1 MKYLETKFI
10 RKNLTTIFI
19 VLGILIIVY
28 YLFSSYRFAYKTP
41 FGYIENLDNC
51 TTVDCSKIKTD
62 TGTTLKDDSGCIA
75 GVPDCVPGSRCRIC
89 TASSTNPTCTSSS
102 CAQDGVDP
110 WVTGKHMGCCSD
122 SKEFLNNWDSNN
134 PTNYFYKCC
143 KPSGLPPVDKCAGVD
158 CGDHGGCQNGQCICK
173 DNYTGSKC
181 NVPPTTDPC
190 AGVDCGDH
198 GGCQNGQCICKD
210 NYTGSKCNVP
220 PTTDPCAGVDCGDHG
235 GCQNGQCICKDN
247 YTGSKCNVPPT
258 TDPCAG
264 ITCPSGQVC
273 QNGVCVSGGGNTPD
287 IKNQPDDSL
296 QIINNTSE
304 NPLHIFIGTIN
315 YPWTKLGGSG
325 SIYPAIPWGEKGK
338 PEIIAWNPVGA
349 IKLSEAIV
357 PKNGYVI
364 LKIPQDIQPPIAVR
378 VVPLKLRNN
387 DNTPLTST
395 KIALS
400 KVLKQ
405 SPILLE
411 GGRDVVADSSAVDGI
426 NFKMKYELTSDDN
439 TIKVMEIHKN
449 PCEGLDQKYQMEVG
463 CWSPVKI
470 DCGLS
475 PTCDCLGNQKC
486 KFNDCS
492 QKIFNIPD
500 NLKQYI
506 GNYDSGNPHPIVK
519 TFVENSTNIKEGTMQ
534 RKFCDAVHYNSGD
547 FEAYCYDYND
557 LHASVNLRK
566 PNKMKVTY
574 MDL

>member
-1 MKYLETKFI
+1 MKYLEKKFI

-190 AGVDCGDH
+190 AG
-198 GGCQNGQCICKD
+198 
-210 NYTGSKCNVP
+210 
-220 PTTDPCAGVDCGDHG
+220 
-235 GCQNGQCICKDN
+235 
-247 YTGSKCNVPPT
+247 
-258 TDPCAG
+258 

-338 PEIIAWNPVGA
+338 PEIIAWDPVGA

-364 LKIPQDIQPPIAVR
+364 LKIPQDIQHPIAVR

-470 DCGLS
+470 DCGVS